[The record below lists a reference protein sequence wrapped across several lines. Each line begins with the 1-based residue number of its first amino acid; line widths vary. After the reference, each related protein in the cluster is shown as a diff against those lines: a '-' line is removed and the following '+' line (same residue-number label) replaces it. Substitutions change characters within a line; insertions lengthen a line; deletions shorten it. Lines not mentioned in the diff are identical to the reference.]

1 MRDPD
6 DRFANLNQ
14 ADQRRYMAQA
24 IGCDPDAPAG
34 WPDRIIDNLVHVRLT
49 KGTRAYY
56 IELGTLL
63 GRS

>member
-1 MRDPD
+1 MPDID
-6 DRFANLNQ
+6 DRFARLSRE
-14 ADQRRYMAQA
+14 DQRHYMAQA

-34 WPDRIIDNLVHVRLT
+34 WPNSIVDDLVNVRLT

-63 GRS
+63 GRC